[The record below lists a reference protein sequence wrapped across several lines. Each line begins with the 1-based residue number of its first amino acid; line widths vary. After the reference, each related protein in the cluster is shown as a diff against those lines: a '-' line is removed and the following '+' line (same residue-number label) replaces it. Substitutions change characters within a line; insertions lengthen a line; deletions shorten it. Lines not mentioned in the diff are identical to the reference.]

1 MIHRRIRLVAAG
13 AALVATAAVVPLSTM
28 SAGALAAGT
37 IGRLNLATAKAEMA
51 AGLQESTV
59 PSDSP
64 TRRTLKAISV
74 KITGDKK
81 ATIAGVCGGTDV
93 TGPATAGCLNNTGL
107 VDPNKL
113 EGADEIV
120 SYDDV
125 TGSVG
130 GLAVIPKSVAASG
143 ALEIATAPQTRPF
156 GKGGALGP
164 GGITTTSRAG
174 AVLHSQWVN
183 GVVPGPT
190 CPTGASPGDG
200 TALNYNGSTCATP
213 LATFG
218 EVYAPYASPSMDQ
231 VLVGIGDIDLA
242 TDGKTLLATNIHDG
256 YLYRGPA
263 DGEGA
268 LTKVATR
275 PSFATDAA
283 WRPYGLSN
291 FGDVTLVTWTQ
302 IGTVDA
308 VNAYAVA
315 SYNVTTGVWK
325 QMVAPAI
332 GPLLGKGLDFGY
344 VLSAAEID
352 TLGRLNVTFIP
363 LLRMAKTAFN
373 FGEGMSAPSVQLPS
387 TGTDT
392 WSNDFDGSPRLKAYS
407 IDNSTNP
414 SFGRMANDQISGRV
428 TVTTIDALHYF
439 SGGFTQYNPDG
450 TSSGTEQL
458 TWRGDGEGGYKVG
471 AAGTVDDA
479 LSATDTD
486 LLVHDPSSATPFR
499 DAYAFGKMSGMGDIE
514 NIANLAT
521 IGNRAFAD
529 DNKNGIQDSGEASI
543 AGVALEV
550 LDGSGAAIIDPAT
563 GVAAVV
569 ITDSD
574 GKWVLTVDGDVKV
587 QVRVAGSNW
596 TDGPFAAGGKYAGW
610 NVTKQKAGTDPATDS
625 NADPTTRNLLDAGG
639 QAFRAGTTDFSFD
652 VGFANVTAAAVPCI
666 KLLTE
671 VQDRNGVW
679 MDANTAS
686 AAAVVANDR
695 TGVVYRFT
703 TFNCGKEDLIEVVVS
718 TGVSGSPTVN
728 VGNLAI
734 GASFASAPVTAGRDQ
749 LLTGAT
755 VAGKGSTSGTAV
767 SASDPAQAVPAVI
780 PPLVIDKKLPATGR
794 DLGPL
799 MLLAGALTLLGTFAI
814 GVTRPTRTR
823 R

>member
-1 MIHRRIRLVAAG
+1 MIHRRMRLVAAA
-13 AALVATAAVVPLSTM
+13 AALAATAAVLPLSTIT
-28 SAGALAAGT
+28 AGAAATGT
-37 IGRLNLATAKAEMA
+37 IGRLNLATVKAEMA

-59 PSDSP
+59 PAGLTTPRS
-64 TRRTLKAISV
+64 LKAISV

-143 ALEIATAPQTRPF
+143 ALEIATAPQTRPY

-164 GGITTTSRAG
+164 GGITTTSRTG
-174 AVLHSQWVN
+174 TVLHSQWVN

-190 CPTGASPGDG
+190 CATGASPGDG
-200 TALNYNGSTCATP
+200 TALNFNGSTCATP
-213 LATFG
+213 LGTYG
-218 EVYAPYASPSMDQ
+218 EMYAPYASPSMDQ
-231 VLVGIGDIDLA
+231 VMVGIGDIDLA
-242 TDGKTLLATNIHDG
+242 TDGKTMLATNIHDG
-256 YLYRGPA
+256 YLYGGPA

-275 PSFATDAA
+275 PSFASNPT

-291 FGDVTLVTWTQ
+291 FGNVTIVTWTQ
-302 IGTVDA
+302 IGSVDA
-308 VNAYAVA
+308 VTAYAVA
-315 SYNVTTGVWK
+315 SYDVLTGVWK
-325 QMVAPAI
+325 NMMSPAV

-352 TLGRLNVTFIP
+352 TAGKLNVTFLP
-363 LLRMAKTAFN
+363 LLRMGKTVFN
-373 FGEGMSAPSVQLPS
+373 FGEGMSAPSIQLPS

-392 WSNDFDGSPRLKAYS
+392 WSNDIDGSPRLKAYS

-486 LLVHDPSSATPFR
+486 LLVHDAASATPFR
-499 DAYAFGKMSGMGDIE
+499 DVYAFGKMSGMGDIE

-529 DNKNGIQDSGEASI
+529 DNKDGIQNTGEASI

-550 LDGSGAAIIDPAT
+550 LDGSGLPIIDPLT

-587 QVRVAGSNW
+587 QVRVAANNW

-610 NVTKQKAGTDPATDS
+610 NITKQKAGTDTATDS
-625 NADPTTRNLLDAGG
+625 NADPTTRALLDAGG
-639 QAFRAGTTDFSFD
+639 QVFRAGTTDFSFD
-652 VGFANVTAAAVPCI
+652 VGFANVIAPAVPCI

-671 VQDRNGVW
+671 VQDKNGVW
-679 MDANTAS
+679 MDANTAA

-703 TFNCGKEDLIEVVVS
+703 TSNCGKEDLTGVVIS
-718 TGVSGSPTVN
+718 TGVSGSPAIN
-728 VGNLAI
+728 VGILAI
-734 GASFASAPVTAGRDQ
+734 GNSSQSAPVTAGRDQ

-755 VAGKGSTSGTAV
+755 VTGKGASSGTSV
-767 SASDPAQAVPAVI
+767 TASDPAQAVPAVI
-780 PPLVIDKKLPATGR
+780 PPIVIDRKLPATGR
-794 DLGPL
+794 NHAPL
-799 MLLAGALTLLGTFAI
+799 LLLAGALTLLGSLAI
-814 GVTRPTRTR
+814 GVTRPARTKR
-823 R
+823 